1 MVSGVLAALFGIAL
15 FPLVLVF
22 PPVYWPWS
30 LLIMAACGAIV
41 GLTVRRPLPRGAFVA
56 AALVAVTVVVTI
68 GVGRLSRNFGVDLAA
83 VLYWI
88 RWLYFPVLVGAM
100 FGAMA
105 RARLGLPR
113 GAAAAAA
120 ATLLIGAGGAVLEVV
135 LAPRDVAAIP
145 YCERDPTCPR
155 EPCWMMAER
164 RRLFAWESVDA
175 FDDQQISC
183 AYTAWG
189 GLHIGTVT
197 AGARESRWDD
207 GDWPSFV
214 AGRGR

>member
-1 MVSGVLAALFGIAL
+1 VVSGVLAALFGIAL

-105 RARLGLPR
+105 RATSRP
-113 GAAAAAA
+113 
-120 ATLLIGAGGAVLEVV
+120 
-135 LAPRDVAAIP
+135 
-145 YCERDPTCPR
+145 
-155 EPCWMMAER
+155 
-164 RRLFAWESVDA
+164 S
-175 FDDQQISC
+175 
-183 AYTAWG
+183 
-189 GLHIGTVT
+189 HI
-197 AGARESRWDD
+197 ARETRPALGS
-207 GDWPSFV
+207 P
-214 AGRGR
+214 AG